1 MSARANRREFIT
13 LLGGAAAWPLASR
26 AQQTAM
32 PVIGFLHSGAADGN
46 VALAAAYRRG
56 LGEAGFKEGENVAID
71 FRWANGQYE
80 RLPSMAADLVAHQ
93 AAVIAAGGPP
103 AARAARA
110 ATATIPIVFV
120 SGDDPV
126 QAGLVASLNRPRGNV
141 TGMYLFLT
149 QLIAKKLSLLHDL
162 LPHVQFIG
170 AILNSGSAGG
180 GVEAKDLEAAGRALG
195 LPVHIVNA
203 KSVQEI
209 EVGFATLRQQG
220 AGAVIVG
227 ADPYY
232 GSQRTQIVAVAERY
246 ALPAMY
252 ELRSFVDAG
261 GLISYGTDLGDGYR
275 QAGIYAGRILKGE
288 KPANLPVLQST
299 KFQLVINLK
308 TAKSLGI
315 KISDNMLSLADELIE

>member
-1 MSARANRREFIT
+1 
-13 LLGGAAAWPLASR
+13 
-26 AQQTAM
+26 M
-32 PVIGFLHSGAADGN
+32 PVIGFLHSGASDGY
-46 VALAAAYRRG
+46 VPLVAAYLRG
-56 LGEAGFKEGENVAID
+56 LGEAGFKEGENIAID
-71 FRWANGQYE
+71 FRWASGQYD

-93 AAVIAAGGPP
+93 VAVIATGGPP
-103 AARAARA
+103 AARAAKA
-110 ATATIPIVFV
+110 ATATIPIVFT

-126 QAGLVASLNRPRGNV
+126 QAGFVASLNHPGAGV
-141 TGMYLFLT
+141 YLFLT

-162 LPHVQFIG
+162 LPHVTVIG
-170 AILNSGSAGG
+170 AILNPGSA

-195 LPVHIVNA
+195 FRVDIVNA

-209 EVGFATLRQQG
+209 EVGFATLQQQG
-220 AGAVIVG
+220 IGAVIVG

-232 GSQRTQIVAVAERY
+232 VSQRTQIVALAERY

-252 ELRSFVDAG
+252 ELRPFVDAG
-261 GLISYGTDLGDGYR
+261 GLISYGTDLGAGYR

-315 KISDNMLSLADELIE
+315 KISDNMLTLADEVIE

>member
-1 MSARANRREFIT
+1 MRRREFIT
-13 LLGGAAAWPLASR
+13 LLGGATAWPLAVAR

-46 VALAAAYRRG
+46 VPLVAAYRRG

-71 FRWANGQYE
+71 FRWANGQYD

-93 AAVIAAGGPP
+93 YAVITAGGPP
-103 AARAARA
+103 AARAAKA
-110 ATATIPIVFV
+110 ATATIPIVFA
-120 SGDDPV
+120 SGEDPV
-126 QAGLVASLNRPRGNV
+126 QAGFVASLNRPGGNV
-141 TGMYLFLT
+141 TGVYLFLI
-149 QLIAKKLSLLHDL
+149 QLSAKKLSLLHDL
-162 LPHVQFIG
+162 LPHVSVIG
-170 AILNSGSAGG
+170 AILNPGSAGG

-195 LPVHIVNA
+195 LRVHIVNA

-220 AGAVIVG
+220 VGAVIVG

-252 ELRSFVDAG
+252 EQRAFVDAG

-288 KPANLPVLQST
+288 KPADLPVLQST
-299 KFQLVINLK
+299 KFQLVINLE